1 VTIAVVD
8 CHQNPGWAS
17 RDRVGEVGISLPAR
31 QGCTGW
37 WPGVTFFTVVDVIAD
52 LFRPWRT
59 AGMARAACYIALD
72 VLFGPIAFSIVI
84 TLLATSFGLLITF
97 PLAIPFAWL
106 LFVVSVGLGNIE
118 RSRLAALLGLELANP
133 HPALPDTNWF
143 GRLWARA
150 KTPSRW
156 KEIAYLLAKLPVG
169 VFTYVVVVLSWSGSL
184 ALLSLPLYVNALPGN
199 SAEFGLF
206 DVGSGMPALVATLL
220 GLVGLVFVSPWLTY
234 GVARLD
240 RAIARGLLGP
250 SESAAHAAEVQRLE
264 ARRAA
269 AVDSADSERRRIER
283 NLHDGA
289 QARLVGVAMDLGRA
303 EQHFDEDPERAR
315 QLLAGAHD
323 ETKAAL
329 SELRDLVRGFH
340 PAILEDR
347 GLDAA
352 LSAIIARAP
361 VPVDLHVDVSHRP
374 PATVESAAYYV
385 VVEALANIAKHSNA
399 TKASVAIARRG
410 DRLAIDVTD
419 DGVGGAEIAKGSGL
433 RGLEERVRGLGGW
446 MQVLSPAGGPTTIL
460 VELPCAS

>member
-1 VTIAVVD
+1 
-8 CHQNPGWAS
+8 
-17 RDRVGEVGISLPAR
+17 
-31 QGCTGW
+31 
-37 WPGVTFFTVVDVIAD
+37 VIAD

-59 AGMARAACYIALD
+59 AGTALAACYIALD
-72 VLFGPIAFSIVI
+72 VLFGPIAFSIII
-84 TLLATSFGLLITF
+84 TLLATTFGLLITF
-97 PLAIPFAWL
+97 PLAIPVAWL
-106 LFVVSVGLGNIE
+106 LFVVAVGLGKAE
-118 RSRLAALLGLELANP
+118 RSRLAALLGLDLANP
-133 HPALPDTNWF
+133 HPPLPDTNWF

-150 KTPSRW
+150 KTASRW

-169 VFTYVVVVLSWSGSL
+169 VFTYVCVVLSWSFAL
-184 ALLSLPLYVNALPGN
+184 ALVTLPLYVNALPGN

-206 DVGSGMPALVATLL
+206 DVRAGAPAFVAALVGIA
-220 GLVGLVFVSPWLTY
+220 GLVFVSPWLTY
-234 GVARLD
+234 GVAVLD

-250 SESAAHAAEVQRLE
+250 SVSAAHVAEMQRLE
-264 ARRAA
+264 ARRVA
-269 AVDSADSERRRIER
+269 AVDSADAERRRIER

-303 EQHFDEDPERAR
+303 EQHFDDDPEQAR

-329 SELRDLVRGFH
+329 TELRDLVRGFQ

-352 LSAIIARAP
+352 LSAIVARAP
-361 VPVDLHVDVSHRP
+361 VPVDLHVEVSQRP

-385 VVEALANIAKHSNA
+385 VVEALTNIAKHSNA
-399 TKASVAIARRG
+399 TKAAVTIARRG

-419 DGVGGAEIAKGSGL
+419 DGVGGADVAKGTGL
-433 RGLEERVRGLGGW
+433 AGLEERVRALGGW
-446 MQVLSPAGGPTTIL
+446 VQVLSPAGGPTTIL

>member
-1 VTIAVVD
+1 M
-8 CHQNPGWAS
+8 
-17 RDRVGEVGISLPAR
+17 
-31 QGCTGW
+31 
-37 WPGVTFFTVVDVIAD
+37 IAD

-59 AGMARAACYIALD
+59 AGTARAACYIALD

-84 TLLATSFGLLITF
+84 TLLATTFGLLITF
-97 PLAIPFAWL
+97 PLAIPVAWL
-106 LFVVSVGLGNIE
+106 LFVVSAGLGNAE
-118 RSRLAALLGLELANP
+118 RSRLAALLGLDLANP
-133 HPALPDTNWF
+133 HPPLPDTNWF

-150 KTPSRW
+150 KTASRW

-169 VFTYVVVVLSWSGSL
+169 VFTYVGVVLSWSFSL
-184 ALLSLPLYVNALPGN
+184 ALLTLPLYVNALPGD

-206 DVGSGMPALVATLL
+206 DVRAGAPAFIAALIGIA
-220 GLVGLVFVSPWLTY
+220 GLVFVSPWLTY
-234 GVARLD
+234 GVAVLD

-250 SESAAHAAEVQRLE
+250 SVSAAHVAEMQRLE
-264 ARRAA
+264 ARRVA
-269 AVDSADSERRRIER
+269 AVDSADAERRRIER

-303 EQHFDEDPERAR
+303 EQHFDDDPERAR

-329 SELRDLVRGFH
+329 TELRDLVRGFH

-352 LSAIIARAP
+352 LSAIVARAP
-361 VPVDLHVDVSHRP
+361 VPVDLHVDISPRP
-374 PATVESAAYYV
+374 PATIESAAYYV
-385 VVEALANIAKHSNA
+385 VVEALTNIAKHSSA
-399 TKASVAIARRG
+399 TKASIAIARRG

-419 DGVGGAEIAKGSGL
+419 DGDGGADVAKGTGL
-433 RGLEERVRGLGGW
+433 SGLEERVRGLGGW